1 MPPAFATRNPAAAT
15 AKTNTRQQAKTAKG
29 KKQQANDMRYHKV
42 AKGETLYSI
51 ARKSGVTVDQ
61 LCKKN
66 GIKADKAI
74 RPGQIIRY

>member
-1 MPPAFATRNPAAAT
+1 
-15 AKTNTRQQAKTAKG
+15 
-29 KKQQANDMRYHKV
+29 MRYHKV